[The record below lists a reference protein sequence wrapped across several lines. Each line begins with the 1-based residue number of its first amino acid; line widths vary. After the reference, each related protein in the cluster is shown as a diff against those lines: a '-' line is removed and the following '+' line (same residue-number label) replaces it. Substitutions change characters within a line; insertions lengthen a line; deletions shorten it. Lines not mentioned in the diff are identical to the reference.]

1 MAEPEQ
7 PRESYHHGQLGP
19 ALVRAGLTLAS
30 SGGAQA
36 IVLREAT
43 RMAGVTPK
51 AAYRHFSSRE
61 ALVDAVAAA
70 ALGRMA
76 EVIDQHLAEVPAG
89 TAAEEAL
96 GQLRAVGRGYV
107 EFALTEP
114 GWFDVAFF
122 TPADMAPASAPDA
135 VGESGR
141 TPYQQLGDA
150 LDAMVAA
157 GVMAPERRLGGDI
170 FCWSAVHGFAVLAT
184 KGPLRALPPEQRGQV
199 AELVVEMAVRGV
211 RVSTD
216 AEPRS
221 Q

>member
-1 MAEPEQ
+1 VAEPEP
-7 PRESYHHGQLGP
+7 PRETYHHGQLGP
-19 ALVRAGLTLAS
+19 ALVQAGLTLAR

-43 RMAGVTPK
+43 RMAGVTPR

-70 ALGRMA
+70 ALGKMA
-76 EVIDQHLAEVPAG
+76 EVIERHQTVVPAD

-96 GQLRAVGRGYV
+96 GRLCAVGRGYL

-122 TPADMAPASAPDA
+122 TPADLAPASAPDA
-135 VGESGR
+135 VGASGR

-157 GVMAPERRLGGDI
+157 GVMAPERRLGGDV

-184 KGPLRALPPEQRGQV
+184 RGPLRSLPAHERAQV
-199 AELVVEMAVRGV
+199 AHLVVDLAVRGV
-211 RVSTD
+211 AALPE
-216 AEPRS
+216 AEGSRA
-221 Q
+221 